1 MRKTERLH
9 AIARQLA
16 IRKNCYSINHHSLF
30 KVRNAECL
38 NHRLWLIVT
47 AGLVRQ
53 LFWDTQQTFV
63 CCWCYYITYVCMCQ
77 HLFLNFLK
85 LFSGRFY
92 PDTYACT
99 STIEKSLLLYLNCLT
114 QVYHCLT
121 QDASLNI
128 AQSYTRLFI
137 YLAQVAQFHTFLFRH
152 LLEGI
157 FQKYRSRNSGK
168 Y

>member
-1 MRKTERLH
+1 MPKSSAWVDCYRRISPATFLGHSTDICLLLVLLYHIRL
-9 AIARQLA
+9 
-16 IRKNCYSINHHSLF
+16 
-30 KVRNAECL
+30 
-38 NHRLWLIVT
+38 
-47 AGLVRQ
+47 
-53 LFWDTQQTFV
+53 
-63 CCWCYYITYVCMCQ
+63 YVSTP
-77 HLFLNFLK
+77 FLK
-85 LFSGRFY
+85 LFCNLDFDR
-92 PDTYACT
+92 PTWAL
-99 STIEKSLLLYLNCLT
+99 KSLLLYLNCLA

-121 QDASLNI
+121 QDTSLNI

>member
-1 MRKTERLH
+1 MPKSSALVDCYRRISPATFLGHSTDICLLLVLLYHIRL
-9 AIARQLA
+9 
-16 IRKNCYSINHHSLF
+16 
-30 KVRNAECL
+30 
-38 NHRLWLIVT
+38 
-47 AGLVRQ
+47 
-53 LFWDTQQTFV
+53 
-63 CCWCYYITYVCMCQ
+63 YVSTP
-77 HLFLNFLK
+77 FFK

>member
-77 HLFLNFLK
+77 HLFKTFCNLDFDRPTWAFK
-85 LFSGRFY
+85 SFSQ
-92 PDTYACT
+92 
-99 STIEKSLLLYLNCLT
+99 LLS
-114 QVYHCLT
+114 
-121 QDASLNI
+121 ASITL
-128 AQSYTRLFI
+128 SYTRYKSEYCTILHKTFYISCTRRTISYFFI
-137 YLAQVAQFHTFLFRH
+137 SPFIRRN
-152 LLEGI
+152 I
-157 FQKYRSRNSGK
+157 SKIQK
-168 Y
+168 